1 MGNSLRSSSVST
13 SNKEAISLPI
23 DTIFKLPS
31 PLPSWPS
38 GGDFASGEIDLGG
51 LRVRQVSSFNKVWS
65 TYEGGPDNLGATVF
79 EPSEVPDG
87 FSMFGCYAQPN
98 NQPLFGWVL
107 VGKDDSGDILKK
119 PTDYTLVWTSE
130 SLKISQT
137 TQAYFWLPTPP
148 DGYVAVGLVITTSSD
163 KPTLDK
169 IQCVRTDF
177 SDESETDNWIWAQG
191 TVRSDNGINF
201 YGLRP
206 QSRGTQAQAL
216 SVGTFIIQDDD
227 SSLSLSCLKNN
238 NFPSSS
244 MPNLKQIE
252 ALFEAYSP
260 FIYFHPKEIYLPCSV
275 NWYFNNGALLYTKG
289 EESNPVPI
297 EPNGSNLPQG
307 GSSDGS
313 YWLDLPVD
321 EDSKEKVRKGDLAS
335 SEVYLHVKPM
345 FGSTFTDIAM
355 WIFYPFNGHTTAKLG
370 LFDISL
376 GHIGEHVGDWEHL
389 TLRISNFDGVLYKV
403 YFGQHSSGTWTDTS
417 TVEFHTGN
425 KIVAYSALN
434 GHPFYSKPG
443 LLLQGGD
450 DIGLRN
456 DTAKSE
462 IFMDTGGGF
471 SIVAAENLVPAVVEP
486 PWLNYD
492 REWGPITVTKVGDE
506 VNRLENL
513 LSGGLETSF
522 EKVVNLLPNEVYE
535 VKGPLGPKM
544 KSSWNGDER

>member
-1 MGNSLRSSSVST
+1 MGNKSSTGSN

-38 GGDFASGEIDLGG
+38 GGDFAGGEIDLGG
-51 LRVRQVSSFNKVWS
+51 LQVRQVSSFNKVWA

-79 EPSEVPDG
+79 EPSDVPDG

-107 VGKDDSGDILKK
+107 VGKDDSG
-119 PTDYTLVWTSE
+119 
-130 SLKISQT
+130 QNN
-137 TQAYFWLPTPP
+137 QAYFWLPTPP
-148 DGYVAVGLVITTSSD
+148 DGYAAVGLVITTSPD
-163 KPTLDK
+163 KPSLEK
-169 IQCVRTDF
+169 IRCVRADF
-177 SDESETDNWIWAQG
+177 SDECETENMIWTQA
-191 TVRSDNGINF
+191 TVESDIGVNI

-206 QSRGTQAQAL
+206 KNRGIQAQAL
-216 SVGTFIIQDDD
+216 SVGTFTIQDNDS

-238 NFPSSS
+238 KFPSSS
-244 MPNLKQIE
+244 MPNLKQVE

-260 FIYFHPKEIYLPCSV
+260 LIYFHPKEIYLPSSV

-307 GSSDGS
+307 SSNDKT

-321 EDSKEKVRKGDLAS
+321 ENAKEKVKKGDLAS

-370 LFDISL
+370 LIDFSL

-403 YFGQHSSGTWTDTS
+403 YFAEHSTGTWIDTS
-417 TVEFHTGN
+417 MVEFHSGN
-425 KIVAYSALN
+425 KIVAYSSLN

-443 LLLQGGD
+443 LVLQGSD
-450 DIGLRN
+450 DIGIRN
-456 DTAKSE
+456 DTAKSDV
-462 IFMDTGGGF
+462 FMDTGAGF
-471 SIVAAENLVPAVVEP
+471 SIVAADNLVPAVVEP

-492 REWGPITVTKVGDE
+492 QEWGPKTLTKVGDE
-506 VNRLENL
+506 VKWLENS
-513 LSGGLETSF
+513 LSGDFKSAF
-522 EKVVNLLPNEVYE
+522 EKVVNLLPIEIYE
-535 VKGPLGPKM
+535 EKGPLGPKM
-544 KSSWNGDER
+544 KSSWNGDEK